1 MLRKNRTHFWY
12 FKISWSKEKQPVLD
26 RVLLRLIII
35 LIFSYRLSLCQT
47 HILEGLSSIRA
58 ASVPSR
64 SQEFQVQYLKC
75 RSEFLQ
81 ALSQIVYTC
90 HSLRTSPPPAI
101 AGTQVIILN
110 GLKFR
115 RRKVQF
121 LKIIMFFFWYRQKQ
135 LAMTYKDVDELQDFC
150 GTVFRTYLQWQPLL
164 VICILRALT
173 GIRIL
178 WVKFILCNIYVY
190 VYLNGLKWC
199 VWKVVV
205 RELFMKILLLHFLQ
219 TLLKVH
225 IQYIPMYI
233 LDKVSVFILWTYL
246 YPNK

>member
-1 MLRKNRTHFWY
+1 MGSGTVTINY
-12 FKISWSKEKQPVLD
+12 
-26 RVLLRLIII
+26 III
-35 LIFSYRLSLCQT
+35 LIFSCRLSLCQT

-115 RRKVQF
+115 RKKVQF
-121 LKIIMFFFWYRQKQ
+121 KKIIMFFF
-135 LAMTYKDVDELQDFC
+135 FN
-150 GTVFRTYLQWQPLL
+150 
-164 VICILRALT
+164 T
-173 GIRIL
+173 G
-178 WVKFILCNIYVY
+178 
-190 VYLNGLKWC
+190 
-199 VWKVVV
+199 
-205 RELFMKILLLHFLQ
+205 
-219 TLLKVH
+219 
-225 IQYIPMYI
+225 
-233 LDKVSVFILWTYL
+233 
-246 YPNK
+246 

>member
-1 MLRKNRTHFWY
+1 M
-12 FKISWSKEKQPVLD
+12 D
-26 RVLLRLIII
+26 RVLSQLIII

-115 RRKVQF
+115 WKKVN
-121 LKIIMFFFWYRQKQ
+121 LKKNLYRQKQ
-135 LAMTYKDVDELQDFC
+135 PAMTYKDVDELQDFC

-173 GIRIL
+173 VIRIL
-178 WVKFILCNIYVY
+178 
-190 VYLNGLKWC
+190 
-199 VWKVVV
+199 
-205 RELFMKILLLHFLQ
+205 
-219 TLLKVH
+219 
-225 IQYIPMYI
+225 
-233 LDKVSVFILWTYL
+233 
-246 YPNK
+246 

>member
-1 MLRKNRTHFWY
+1 M
-12 FKISWSKEKQPVLD
+12 D
-26 RVLLRLIII
+26 RVLSQLIII

-110 GLKFR
+110 CLNSEE
-115 RRKVQF
+115 KVQF
-121 LKIIMFFFWYRQKQ
+121 LNIIIFFF
-135 LAMTYKDVDELQDFC
+135 
-150 GTVFRTYLQWQPLL
+150 
-164 VICILRALT
+164 
-173 GIRIL
+173 
-178 WVKFILCNIYVY
+178 
-190 VYLNGLKWC
+190 
-199 VWKVVV
+199 
-205 RELFMKILLLHFLQ
+205 
-219 TLLKVH
+219 
-225 IQYIPMYI
+225 
-233 LDKVSVFILWTYL
+233 
-246 YPNK
+246 